1 MKASESKSIL
11 FRLYMAIIKKNIGYF
26 VSYFAIF
33 IGMALLFSNTQSSQA
48 KEMFQPV
55 SVSIPVMDRDGSEA
69 SKALTAFL
77 AQENNVYAFEGEA
90 AELNRGLY
98 YREIGYILTIPEGFG
113 ASLEPGSAAD
123 VQLEAVKLPGS
134 TAGYYI
140 DADIEQFLMR
150 YRAYRAAGFTAQEAG
165 ERTLALQGSEG
176 AVQIEAEKEE
186 AAALPNWAYAFGYLP
201 YLYLS
206 VFIYCMA
213 FVLKSFRDRHVEDRL
228 KACPIPARTQAL
240 QGFMAFALVFAAIWL
255 ISLLIP
261 LIARGADFY
270 TSPHRG
276 WIILNTLAFLLV
288 AASIAFLVGNLAHSD
303 VVISALTNVIGL
315 GMCFLGGVFVPAD
328 MLSEGVQKFSR
339 FLPSWWYVRIV
350 NLVGLRQGALS
361 ESDMGVITESLLV
374 QCAFAAGIF
383 ALTLFLIRQKAG
395 RQR

>member
-1 MKASESKSIL
+1 MKASDSNRMVY
-11 FRLYMAIIKKNIGYF
+11 RLYMAVIKKNIGYF
-26 VSYFAIF
+26 VMYFGIF
-33 IGMALLFSNTQSSQA
+33 IGMALIFSNTQSSQA

-55 SVSIPVMDRDGSEA
+55 RVPVPVIDRDKSEA
-69 SKALTAFL
+69 SRALTAFL
-77 AQENNVYAFEGEA
+77 AQENEVYAFEGDV

-113 ASLEPGSAAD
+113 ASLEPGAAND
-123 VQLEAVKLPGS
+123 LQLESVKLPGS

-150 YRAYRAAGFTAQEAG
+150 YRTYRAAGFSAEEAG
-165 ERTLALQGSEG
+165 QRTLALQGSKG
-176 AVQIEAEKEE
+176 AVQIEAVEEKSSE
-186 AAALPNWAYAFGYLP
+186 LPNWAYAFNYLP

-213 FVLKSFRDRHVEDRL
+213 FVLKAFRDRHVEDRL
-228 KACPIPARTQAL
+228 RACPIPARTQAL
-240 QGFMAFALVFAAIWL
+240 QGFQAFALVFAIIWL

-276 WIILNTLAFLLV
+276 WIILNSLAFLLV
-288 AASIAFLVGNLAHSD
+288 AASIAFLVGNLAKSD

-315 GMCFLGGVFVPAD
+315 GMCFLGGVFVPPD

-339 FLPSWWYVRIV
+339 FLPSWWYVRNV
-350 NLVGLRQGALS
+350 NLLGLRQGALS
-361 ESDMGVITESLLV
+361 AADTQLIGESLLI
-374 QCAFAAGIF
+374 QIAFAAAIF
-383 ALTLFLIRQKAG
+383 AITLFLLRQKG
-395 RQR
+395 RES